1 MFNTYFRIFSLLS
14 DKDKF
19 KFILII
25 LFGIIFS
32 LLEMISIAS
41 VIPII
46 QIVSNNMSDSSIV
59 AYLKNLLPI
68 SLTLKES
75 IIFTMTLVII
85 FFFCKGVFGLFNEYY
100 KQVFIKKIQDD
111 LSSKLFSNYITSDQN
126 KFVEFKFPEKIRNIG
141 NNQYFF
147 RYNINLINSFKVFI
161 ECILM

>member
-1 MFNTYFRIFSLLS
+1 MINTYFRIFSLLS
-14 DKDKF
+14 DKEKF

-85 FFFCKGVFGLFNEYY
+85 FFFVKVSLDFLMN
-100 KQVFIKKIQDD
+100 II
-111 LSSKLFSNYITSDQN
+111 N
-126 KFVEFKFPEKIRNIG
+126 K
-141 NNQYFF
+141 Y
-147 RYNINLINSFKVFI
+147 L
-161 ECILM
+161 